1 VPSGK
6 DAMSAIDIVSDANV
20 ALKWFHTEGEE
31 EVLEARA
38 LLDAHRSRDLG
49 VAVLDLTPYEIG
61 NALMRGRARASA
73 EQAAIVL
80 DALGEVCATVSPDAA
95 DFRRAAELAEQHDLT
110 LYDAAYAAVAEGHE
124 AELATLDRALLKAGL
139 GVRPGDL
146 ARKYGRDIDGGD
158 DG

>member
-1 VPSGK
+1 
-6 DAMSAIDIVSDANV
+6 MSAIDIVSDANV

-31 EVLEARA
+31 EVLEACA

-61 NALMRGRARASA
+61 NALMRGRAGASA

-146 ARKYGRDIDGGD
+146 ARKYGKGIGGGD

>member
-1 VPSGK
+1 
-6 DAMSAIDIVSDANV
+6 MSAIDVVSDANV
-20 ALKWFHTEGEE
+20 ALKWFHAEGEE
-31 EVLEARA
+31 EVPEERA

-80 DALGEVCATVSPDAA
+80 DALGEVCATVSPDGA

-110 LYDAAYAAVAEGHE
+110 LYDAAYAAVAESHG
-124 AELATLDRALLKAGL
+124 AALVTLDGALLEAGL
-139 GVRPGDL
+139 GVRPREL
-146 ARKYGRDIDGGD
+146 AARFSGENGAEEGSH
-158 DG
+158 G